1 MNIKVFKVLIFYKFK
16 TFKKDLKVFI
26 KANLNRF
33 VKNRQITNLKL
44 LKKASLISLNEWG
57 NRNKNNYKDKKEI
70 LIDCM
75 WDNPNYWYRYVL
87 VRNALKLHSSKEY
100 ALFGEY
106 SLKIEKLICNILRT
120 FHKD

>member
-87 VRNALKLHSSKEY
+87 VRKALKSQIFQKM
-100 ALFGEY
+100 
-106 SLKIEKLICNILRT
+106 
-120 FHKD
+120 